1 MAGSSFGTEFD
12 QMNKAA
18 QAVTQTV
25 QDIQAEQRS
34 LMSALEPIASQ
45 WKGAASSA
53 FQQLMARFNDDA
65 SKLTQALDAIGQAM
79 QANNKNYSATEEQA
93 SSSIS
98 KLLSG
103 LG

>member
-1 MAGSSFGTEFD
+1 MASSSFGTTFD
-12 QMNKAA
+12 EMNKAA

-25 QDIQAEQRS
+25 QDIQSEQRQ

-45 WKGAASSA
+45 WKGAAASA
-53 FQQLMARFNDDA
+53 FQQLIQRFDDDA
-65 SKLTQALDAIGQAM
+65 QKLTQALDAIGQALG
-79 QANNKNYSATEEQA
+79 ANTKNYQAVEEQNN
-93 SSSIS
+93 SSIG

>member
-45 WKGAASSA
+45 WKGQASSA
-53 FQQLMARFNDDA
+53 FQQLISRFDQDA
-65 SKLTQALDAIGQAM
+65 TKLTQALDAIGQAM
-79 QANNKNYSATEEQA
+79 QANNKNYTQVEEQNN
-93 SSSIS
+93 SSIS

>member
-1 MAGSSFGTEFD
+1 MAGSSFGTTFD
-12 QMNKAA
+12 EMNKAA

-34 LMSALEPIASQ
+34 LMSALEPVASA
-45 WKGAASSA
+45 WKGQAASA
-53 FQQLMARFNDDA
+53 FQQLMTRFNEDA
-65 SKLTQALDAIGQAM
+65 TKLTQALDAIGQAM
-79 QANNKNYSATEEQA
+79 TSNTKNYSSVEETNN
-93 SSSIS
+93 SSIS

>member
-1 MAGSSFGTEFD
+1 MAGSSFGTTFD
-12 QMNKAA
+12 EMNKAA

-25 QDIQAEQRS
+25 QDIQAEQRQ
-34 LMSALEPIASQ
+34 LMSALEPVAAQ

-53 FQQLMARFNDDA
+53 FQQLLQRFNDDA
-65 SKLTQALDAIGQAM
+65 GKLTQALDAIGQALG
-79 QANNKNYSATEEQA
+79 ANTKNYQQVEEQNN
-93 SSSIS
+93 SSIS

>member
-1 MAGSSFGTEFD
+1 MASSSFGTTFD
-12 QMNKAA
+12 EMNKAA

-25 QDIQAEQRS
+25 QDIQSEQRQ

-45 WKGAASSA
+45 WKGAASAA
-53 FQQLMARFNDDA
+53 FQQLIQRFDEDA
-65 SKLTQALDAIGQAM
+65 QKLTQALDAIGQALG
-79 QANNKNYSATEEQA
+79 ANTKNYQQAEEA
-93 SSSIS
+93 NHSSIG

>member
-1 MAGSSFGTEFD
+1 MAGSSFGTTFD
-12 QMNKAA
+12 EMNKAA

-34 LMSALEPIASQ
+34 LMSALEPVASA
-45 WKGAASSA
+45 WKGQAASA

-65 SKLTQALDAIGQAM
+65 TKLTQALDAIGQAM
-79 QANNKNYSATEEQA
+79 SSNTKNYSSVEETNN
-93 SSSIS
+93 SSIS